1 MNNPRVISLSAT
13 IKIPFFS
20 DETEALHMKL
30 EPECIACLIDKA
42 RSQLEKGNLSKS
54 DVLTQ
59 TIHIGEQILT
69 WIRDPSEILRKYG
82 ETALSP
88 ASIGTE
94 RNLQILSILG
104 NDPYLEDKQLAHRI
118 AEDVVRKLQLDSAS
132 SHELSIIQWLR
143 IIAIANSLEFDL
155 VDLGSSPVQHLADQI
170 AAGISRPLNQEFEE
184 NARIVAQK
192 LEASRRIILMT
203 DNAGEDVFD
212 ILFCNQLKRRGKDVA
227 IVAKPSP
234 VQNDAT
240 IQDLEAIS
248 KHLKL
253 DISIL
258 SSQQRSVGYFP
269 FHESSHLTELL
280 RDSDFVIAK
289 GMGHFETLSGISRIE
304 FHGAIVFKAKCEPVA
319 RNARIR
325 KGDYGIFLLNP
336 D

>member
-1 MNNPRVISLSAT
+1 
-13 IKIPFFS
+13 
-20 DETEALHMKL
+20 
-30 EPECIACLIDKA
+30 
-42 RSQLEKGNLSKS
+42 
-54 DVLTQ
+54 
-59 TIHIGEQILT
+59 
-69 WIRDPSEILRKYG
+69 
-82 ETALSP
+82 
-88 ASIGTE
+88 
-94 RNLQILSILG
+94 
-104 NDPYLEDKQLAHRI
+104 
-118 AEDVVRKLQLDSAS
+118 
-132 SHELSIIQWLR
+132 
-143 IIAIANSLEFDL
+143 
-155 VDLGSSPVQHLADQI
+155 
-170 AAGISRPLNQEFEE
+170 
-184 NARIVAQK
+184 
-192 LEASRRIILMT
+192 MT

-269 FHESSHLTELL
+269 FHESSQLIELL